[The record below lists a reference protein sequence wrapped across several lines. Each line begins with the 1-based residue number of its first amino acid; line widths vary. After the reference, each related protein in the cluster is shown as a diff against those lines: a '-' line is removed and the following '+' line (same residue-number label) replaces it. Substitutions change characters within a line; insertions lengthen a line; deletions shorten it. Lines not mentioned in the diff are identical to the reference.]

1 MSKLVYIS
9 SNVSLGPM
17 ARNSIS
23 GLNDQHARA
32 FPGVTWSLPWE
43 FYRFAMADFYKWM
56 SECSDAQACWKGS
69 ILLVE
74 SAYWSHSCSRHDLAQ
89 STLVLAFRE
98 PLSVPGHTVSKG
110 KARRNPECQ
119 TCNVM
124 LQSGQCSPHLP
135 WSWSCLRWSS

>member
-23 GLNDQHARA
+23 GLNDQHVRA

-56 SECSDAQACWKGS
+56 SECSYAQACWKGS
-69 ILLVE
+69 I
-74 SAYWSHSCSRHDLAQ
+74 A
-89 STLVLAFRE
+89 
-98 PLSVPGHTVSKG
+98 
-110 KARRNPECQ
+110 
-119 TCNVM
+119 
-124 LQSGQCSPHLP
+124 P
-135 WSWSCLRWSS
+135 WSLLLENLCLSRNTQFLREKPEGIQDVKRVT